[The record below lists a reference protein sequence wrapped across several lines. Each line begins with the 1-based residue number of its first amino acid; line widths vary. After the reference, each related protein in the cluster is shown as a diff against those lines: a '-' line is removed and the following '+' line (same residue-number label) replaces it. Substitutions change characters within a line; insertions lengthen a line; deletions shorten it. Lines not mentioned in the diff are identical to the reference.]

1 MLVAIDFAKEFGFDV
16 TIVGGSECW
25 LIADL
30 LKQNNISVILAP
42 DAQPPDHGG

>member
-30 LKQNNISVILAP
+30 LKQNNISVILAQMHNLP
-42 DAQPPDHGG
+42 HHRG